1 MSIAFCLS
9 LSPSLSFLSSLVLAD
24 RLSTTICEHYDFQ
37 TWFLRFAAIE
47 GGARDVCESSVQI
60 CEYLFSVRC
69 QKSNISG
76 GTEKKTRAHTFKGS
90 SLIQT
95 HTLSRLYCFISPFDL
110 YGFGVS
116 PSVRCASYIRLY
128 VLPVSGIHFSCS
140 PLQTRCEQCT
150 WNPSAFCP
158 ISISTRDDVRF
169 WFKVKKK

>member
-47 GGARDVCESSVQI
+47 RRCTRCVWVLCSNLWVFIQCALPEI
-60 CEYLFSVRC
+60 EYKRR
-69 QKSNISG
+69 NR
-76 GTEKKTRAHTFKGS
+76 KKTRAHTFKGS

-116 PSVRCASYIRLY
+116 PSLRCASYIRLY

>member
-1 MSIAFCLS
+1 MRFVFLSLPLSPFCL
-9 LSPSLSFLSSLVLAD
+9 
-24 RLSTTICEHYDFQ
+24 RL
-37 TWFLRFAAIE
+37 FLRIVSLRLFANIMISKHDFYVSQPSR

-95 HTLSRLYCFISPFDL
+95 HTLSRLYCFISPVDL

-150 WNPSAFCP
+150 
-158 ISISTRDDVRF
+158 
-169 WFKVKKK
+169 